1 MTKIFVALIVAA
13 LMISPVLYA
22 RWTVATALDE
32 LVELQLRDNRL
43 CTTDEDKSPA
53 MISFSESMCEGRD
66 QREQC
71 LWGNHDLGKQICA
84 ASDKIYDWHDL
95 ALISDDKRKAM
106 LDVAS
111 AEFSVGIMC
120 DKPYVL
126 RSRLMHGLCMRAE
139 DDLERA
145 EKRSDIAGF

>member
-66 QREQC
+66 QIEPC
-71 LWGNHDLGKQICA
+71 VYGNHSLGKQICA

-95 ALISDDKRKAM
+95 ALISDDKRDAM
-106 LDVAS
+106 LDVAV
-111 AEFSVGIMC
+111 AKLGVEIMC
-120 DKPYVL
+120 DEL
-126 RSRLMHGLCMRAE
+126 AMLLNRLMRGACMRAE

-145 EKRSDIAGF
+145 EKRSDRAGF